1 MMDVI
6 NTRKRLDEDLSE
18 LKRMV
23 FRMAK
28 MAGDSLD
35 KAVWALKNRDV
46 ETAKAVLETDD
57 AIDDL
62 EDRIDEAC
70 MEFAARYQPLGEDLR
85 TVTSIMHIAVD
96 LERIGDYGGN
106 IAKTAIDL
114 ASKTPIKPLIDIPH
128 MVVCIKR
135 MLDVSM
141 TALDTRS
148 SEKAIEVFSM
158 DDEVDDLEKQIMR
171 ELFLMVME
179 KPDRIEQ
186 SFQLMNVSRT
196 LERAGDHVT
205 NVAERIAYMYTG
217 RTVKASQH
225 RRKKVS

>member
-6 NTRKRLDEDLSE
+6 NTRKRLDEDLTE

-23 FRMAK
+23 FRMAR
-28 MAGDSLD
+28 MSGEALET
-35 KAVWALKNRDV
+35 AVWALKNRD
-46 ETAKAVLETDD
+46 EAAAREVLEKDD
-57 AIDDL
+57 LIDDL

-70 MEFAARYQPLGEDLR
+70 MEFAARYQPLAEDLR

-106 IAKTAIDL
+106 IAKTAIEL
-114 ASKTPIKPLIDIPH
+114 VSKTPIKPLIDIPR
-128 MVVCIKR
+128 MVECIKR
-135 MLDVSM
+135 MLDMAM
-141 TALDTRS
+141 TAMDTRS
-148 SEKAIEVFSM
+148 PEKAMEVFPM
-158 DDEVDDLEKQIMR
+158 DDQVDDLEKQIMR

-179 KPDRIEQ
+179 KPERIEQ
-186 SFQLMNVSRT
+186 SLQLMNVSRT

-217 RTVKASQH
+217 KTVKASQY
-225 RRKKVS
+225 RRKKDS